1 MENARIA
8 RQRRRMI
15 MNEKRN
21 QGGIIVGSGSRS
33 KKVRKYNDVQPTDST
48 TQSMTNNRN
57 EMENER
63 LHNIK
68 DRKQIEELL
77 MLVVEVALAK
87 LGITTACN
95 QQMRL
100 LKVRQNVD
108 STIAQ
113 TEKIFQV
120 NDLTKFI

>member
-33 KKVRKYNDVQPTDST
+33 KKVSKYNDVQPTDST

-63 LHNIK
+63 LAQHK
-68 DRKQIEELL
+68 RQKQIEELL

-100 LKVRQNVD
+100 LKVRQNVY

>member
-1 MENARIA
+1 MK
-8 RQRRRMI
+8 
-15 MNEKRN
+15 KRN

-33 KKVRKYNDVQPTDST
+33 KKVSKYNDVQPTDST

-63 LHNIK
+63 LAQHK
-68 DRKQIEELL
+68 RQKQIEELL

-100 LKVRQNVD
+100 LKVRQNVY

>member
-21 QGGIIVGSGSRS
+21 QGGIIVGGGSRS

-57 EMENER
+57 EMENEQ
-63 LHNIK
+63 LC
-68 DRKQIEELL
+68 
-77 MLVVEVALAK
+77 
-87 LGITTACN
+87 TT
-95 QQMRL
+95 
-100 LKVRQNVD
+100 
-108 STIAQ
+108 
-113 TEKIFQV
+113 
-120 NDLTKFI
+120 